1 MATAVLDLDF
11 EHLPPGITG
20 IERYHQALLLVRFR
34 GQPVGQT
41 TVPVFNGCISAV
53 DLRHAVVQAGGWPLW
68 EAWLFDRLE
77 WERIQFADYPLPSS
91 TVAVCTRDRPDDVRR
106 CLHALMRLHDDGQ
119 ELLVIDNCPSTD
131 ATRQIVNEFP
141 LVRYVREPVPGLDV
155 ARNRALTEARG
166 DIVAFSD
173 DDAAPD
179 QGWLRALLRNFNDP
193 LVFCVTG
200 LTMPLELETDA
211 QEWHERYSTFGRGFK
226 RRVFDRAFVNPMAAG
241 KIGAGVNMA
250 IRRSALQL
258 VGPFDEALDAGTR
271 TRSGGD
277 SEMFSRLLAAGYRI
291 VYEPRALTWHRHRRT
306 WSELRKMIYG
316 YGVGVYAAWTRSL
329 LVEREYSMIKPALSW
344 LFRTQLPG
352 LFRSVFSHASPVQFD
367 LGVAELRGCLAGTW
381 HYLCSRKQVRNR
393 AR

>member
-1 MATAVLDLDF
+1 MPTPVLDLEF
-11 EHLPPGITG
+11 EDLPPGITG
-20 IERYHQALLLVRFR
+20 IERYHQALLLIRFR

-77 WERIQFADYPLPSS
+77 WDCVQLAHHPLPSS
-91 TVAVCTRDRPDDVRR
+91 TVAVCTRDRPDDIRR

-131 ATRQIVNEFP
+131 ATQQIVSEFAR
-141 LVRYVREPVPGLDV
+141 VRYVREPVPGLDV

-179 QGWLRALLRNFNDP
+179 PGWLRALLRNFDDP

-226 RRVFDRAFVNPMAAG
+226 RRVFERTLVNPMAAG

-277 SEMFSRLLAAGYRI
+277 SEMFSR
-291 VYEPRALTWHRHRRT
+291 
-306 WSELRKMIYG
+306 
-316 YGVGVYAAWTRSL
+316 
-329 LVEREYSMIKPALSW
+329 
-344 LFRTQLPG
+344 
-352 LFRSVFSHASPVQFD
+352 
-367 LGVAELRGCLAGTW
+367 
-381 HYLCSRKQVRNR
+381 
-393 AR
+393 